1 MLRQDRKDWATKA
14 MTTITIVAS
23 TIVCAMMLYAIYTC
37 NKLTP
42 EERKAQGYKEWTYV
56 ERN

>member
-1 MLRQDRKDWATKA
+1 MLRRERKDWATKA
-14 MTTITIVAS
+14 MVAITIFAS
-23 TIVCAMMLYAIYTC
+23 TAIFVMMLYAIYTC

-42 EERKAQGYKEWTYV
+42 EQRKAQGYKEWTYV